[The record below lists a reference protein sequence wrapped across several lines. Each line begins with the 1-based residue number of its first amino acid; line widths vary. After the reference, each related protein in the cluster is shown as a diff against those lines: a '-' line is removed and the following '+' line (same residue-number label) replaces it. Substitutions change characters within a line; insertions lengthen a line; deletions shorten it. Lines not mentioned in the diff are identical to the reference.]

1 MEKFKKAIKSYN
13 LVHYNAGKKT
23 VGDFRMKFGPINEID
38 QREKAMIKFLA
49 DMSATRGKRNT
60 VLSGKVLIP
69 PYILATENEEKNPLR
84 RKRQQP
90 AGIE

>member
-1 MEKFKKAIKSYN
+1 MKKFKKAIKSYN
-13 LVHYNAGKKT
+13 LVHYNAGKKA
-23 VGDFRMKFGPINEID
+23 VGDFRMKFGPIDQID

-69 PYILATENEEKNPLR
+69 PYILATENEEKSSLR

-90 AGIE
+90 PGIE